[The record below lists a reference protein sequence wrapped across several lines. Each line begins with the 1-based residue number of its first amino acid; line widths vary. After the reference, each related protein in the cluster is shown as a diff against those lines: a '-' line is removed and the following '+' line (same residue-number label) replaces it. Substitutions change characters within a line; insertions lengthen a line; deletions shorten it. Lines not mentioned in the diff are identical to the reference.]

1 MEENNINKIQ
11 KKDIINENSEEK
23 VINSETERFQKDKD
37 TSSFPQDI
45 IINVD
50 QEIKI
55 EKEIDDKNKEEKEEE
70 KVHEEEIEEE
80 EEEIN
85 DFDDNIKIEK
95 KTINISLI
103 KVKDILKETQIEE
116 KENLDLLKLELN
128 FLAKKEYKWEVYRT
142 PKEVKEFFKKLYK
155 DLKNDNKAI
164 NLGTVQ
170 ILDELHEYK
179 EKQILESVPKI
190 QKELDK
196 ILQNDYYNDN
206 LILNEF
212 LNIGGSSFS
221 IYNNG
226 EKPFEGWVILIV

>member
-1 MEENNINKIQ
+1 MEENNINNIEN
-11 KKDIINENSEEK
+11 KDSINENLEEK

-37 TSSFPQDI
+37 TSSFPQDL

-116 KENLDLLKLELN
+116 KENLDLLKLELI

-142 PKEVKEFFKKLYK
+142 PKETKEFFKKLYK
-155 DLKNDNKAI
+155 DLKNDQKAI
-164 NLGTVQ
+164 NLGTVN
-170 ILDELHEYK
+170 ILDELHDYK
-179 EKQILESVPKI
+179 EKQILENIPKI
-190 QKELDK
+190 QEEIDK

-206 LILNEF
+206 LIINEF
-212 LNIGGSSFS
+212 LNIGG
-221 IYNNG
+221 
-226 EKPFEGWVILIV
+226 

>member
-37 TSSFPQDI
+37 TSSFPQDL

-206 LILNEF
+206 LI
-212 LNIGGSSFS
+212 
-221 IYNNG
+221 
-226 EKPFEGWVILIV
+226 